1 MEDIAAVS
9 SRTVPPD
16 PSIADA
22 LGAHH
27 ELSTALADLVDN
39 SIDAGASQVRI
50 RILTDDDYVTGVLV
64 IDDGHGMDEAGID
77 AAMARRT
84 WATTGSD

>member
-1 MEDIAAVS
+1 MEDITAVS

-27 ELSTALADLVDN
+27 ELSTALADLVDKDRN
-39 SIDAGASQVRI
+39 PRG
-50 RILTDDDYVTGVLV
+50 TG
-64 IDDGHGMDEAGID
+64 
-77 AAMARRT
+77 ARR
-84 WATTGSD
+84 